1 MIVERLVKTWTS
13 CTDGLAIRSWLFNGK
28 GQMQKFSQHLINFLS
43 MNEQFFLPF
52 LTQWVCLGG
61 WFGCLGVRQ
70 WNFGGLY
77 KAGLF
82 IFGIFVNSVHS
93 RNQYGLNCCECS
105 FHVVCSS

>member
-1 MIVERLVKTWTS
+1 MVIQWQGPNAEIQSTL
-13 CTDGLAIRSWLFNGK
+13 D
-28 GQMQKFSQHLINFLS
+28 QFLS

-77 KAGLF
+77 TAGLF

-93 RNQYGLNCCECS
+93 RNQYGLICCECS